1 MSHDSLEMTHS
12 DRCSCPYCQTASMH
26 SCGERQSCEPVVRR
40 GDSQEDH
47 LKIDDMRQ
55 NENHSEYR
63 TYSEAKPVVASPAK
77 MFRIALLSSLSVF
90 VSFVMIG
97 TLVAYGKDGLNSGEV
112 AAFIKQIAD
121 HNFRNSVLSVQAIV
135 ASVDVALVVISWK
148 KFGRPEDGEPIQL
161 RIWLSRVLE
170 DARRETATAFIMI
183 ILAMVTGGLFSRIG
197 LAFSVR

>member
-26 SCGERQSCEPVVRR
+26 SCGERRSCELEDRR
-40 GDSQEDH
+40 DDSQEDH

-63 TYSEAKPVVASPAK
+63 TYSETKPVVASPAK

-90 VSFVMIG
+90 ISFVMIG

-148 KFGRPEDGEPIQL
+148 KFGRPEEPIQL

>member
-1 MSHDSLEMTHS
+1 
-12 DRCSCPYCQTASMH
+12 
-26 SCGERQSCEPVVRR
+26 
-40 GDSQEDH
+40 
-47 LKIDDMRQ
+47 MRQ

-63 TYSEAKPVVASPAK
+63 TYSETKPVVASPAK

-90 VSFVMIG
+90 ISFVMIG
-97 TLVAYGKDGLNSGEV
+97 TLVAYGKDGLNSGGV
-112 AAFIKQIAD
+112 VAFIKQIAD